1 MRKNSVKN
9 TRINSEIQ
17 KSLSVIIRE
26 EVKDPRVGFMTSV
39 TRVEAAPD
47 LKTCK
52 VFISSLNKECAL
64 EDTVKALKRAEGFIR
79 HQLADSLNLRNT
91 PNLTFVADHSI
102 EYGVHM
108 NSLINEAM
116 SHIGNDEDDE
126 SGDRDTEE

>member
-17 KSLSVIIRE
+17 KALSVVIRE
-26 EVKDPRVGFMTSV
+26 EVKDPRVGFLTSV

-52 VFISSLNKECAL
+52 VYVSSLNKECPL
-64 EDTVKALKRAEGFIR
+64 EDTVKALKKAEGFIR

-116 SHIGNDEDDE
+116 SHIEE
-126 SGDRDTEE
+126 DRDAE